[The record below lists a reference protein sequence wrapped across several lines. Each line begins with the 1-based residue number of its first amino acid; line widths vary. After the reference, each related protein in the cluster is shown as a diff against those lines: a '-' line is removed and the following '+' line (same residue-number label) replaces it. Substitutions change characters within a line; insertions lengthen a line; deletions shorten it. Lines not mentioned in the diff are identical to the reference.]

1 MRTLMSSRDPI
12 PTSVFLRP
20 IGSPVALGLSGLVAA
35 SLVLSG
41 LELGWIASN
50 QRGGAGLILVAFAFP
65 LQFAASMLAF
75 VARDGAVGAA
85 LGILAGTWL
94 STGLT
99 YLSSEPGS
107 RSGALGLLLLA
118 SCTVLASAAAAAAT
132 GKLAPALVFLL
143 SALRFAL
150 SGVYEL
156 GGGAFWQHAAGIVGL
171 IVVALAAYTMAAAV
185 LEDAR
190 GTTVLPLGRRGR
202 GASALGGPFDE
213 QLRTVEHEAGVRTQL

>member
-1 MRTLMSSRDPI
+1 MSSRDGI
-12 PTSVFLRP
+12 PATVFLRP

-75 VARDGAVGAA
+75 IARDAAVGAA
-85 LGILAGTWL
+85 MGILAGTWL

-99 YLSSEPGS
+99 YLSSAPGS
-107 RSGALGLLLLA
+107 RGGALGLLLLA
-118 SCTVLASAAAAAAT
+118 SCTVLACAAAAAAT

-143 SALRFAL
+143 AALRFAL

-156 GGGAFWQHAAGIVGL
+156 GASEFWQDAAGVVGL
-171 IVVALAAYTMAAAV
+171 VVVALAAYTMAAAA
-185 LEDAR
+185 LEDAL
-190 GTTVLPLGRRGR
+190 GTTVLPLGRHGR
-202 GASALGGPFDE
+202 GAAPLDE
-213 QLRTVEHEAGVRTQL
+213 QLKTVEHEAGVRQQL